1 MVAQVLNKDIPSFND
16 GKTHEISTKFTDL
29 YTLYEYFAQQ
39 KFDIYIEEK
48 IRVEK
53 SNVSAEKLKETTTK
67 ELVLLH
73 QRFALRAVLDESVF
87 RLLPEDIK
95 KPITKENETTLLKV
109 GIVTEAG
116 GKLRM
121 IHKTFGEFYI
131 CKYSIDHV
139 VEGPEHNDEEK
150 FPDEYKKILQLM
162 VQVLLVEDR
171 LKVRII
177 EQFSVSML

>member
-1 MVAQVLNKDIPSFND
+1 MVAQVLNKDILKFKD
-16 GKTHEISTKFTDL
+16 GNTHEITTKFTDL
-29 YTLYEYFAQQ
+29 YTFYEYFAQQ

-53 SNVSAEKLKETTTK
+53 SNVSAEKFIENTAK

-87 RLLPEDIK
+87 RLLPPDIQIMISEDNDK
-95 KPITKENETTLLKV
+95 STLLKV

-121 IHKTFGEFYI
+121 IHKTFGDFYPVMKNRGM
-131 CKYSIDHV
+131 KYNFSGIHTTL
-139 VEGPEHNDEEK
+139 
-150 FPDEYKKILQLM
+150 KIPL
-162 VQVLLVEDR
+162 
-171 LKVRII
+171 
-177 EQFSVSML
+177 